1 MIDSR
6 MDCKKEVVMNLES
19 EHIYIMEIPYVD
31 IVNSKIALNAI
42 TNEYYLVPND
52 AESLDD
58 LLYIGNID
66 CSWSEIDRNARMYD
80 ERIM

>member
-6 MDCKKEVVMNLES
+6 MDCKKGVVMNLES
-19 EHIYIMEIPYVD
+19 EHIHIMEIPYVD